1 MSLLLRIN
9 GSSPQKSALRA
20 ESAEVLLRPPTIQD
34 YQSWA
39 SLRAE
44 SRAFLRRWEPTW
56 APNDLSRAAYRQRM
70 RHFARAVRLDETYP
84 FFIFRRRDGILLGGC
99 TLTNVRRGIAQ
110 TASLGYWIGAPFARQ
125 GYMTHALSALIPF
138 AFDELNLHRIEAAC
152 LPDNE
157 ASRRLL
163 KKLGFR
169 EEGFARGFL
178 RIDGAWCDHVLF
190 ALLAEDARR

>member
-20 ESAEVLLRPPTIQD
+20 ESAEVLLRPPTLQD

-44 SRAFLRRWEPTW
+44 SRAFLKRWEPTW
-56 APNDLSRAAYRQRM
+56 APNDLSRAAYRQRL
-70 RHFARAVRLDETYP
+70 RHFARAVRMDETYP
-84 FFIFRRRDGILLGGC
+84 FFIFRKRDGILLGGC

-110 TASLGYWIGAPFARQ
+110 AASLGYWIGAPFARQ
-125 GYMTHALSALIPF
+125 GYMTHALGALIPF

>member
-44 SRAFLRRWEPTW
+44 SRAFLKRWEPTW

>member
-163 KKLGFR
+163 KKLGFH

>member
-44 SRAFLRRWEPTW
+44 SRDFLKRWEPTW

-163 KKLGFR
+163 KKLGFH